1 VAHAALLYDLGRGWR
16 AGLRY
21 VFYTGFP
28 ADELN
33 PYRARSDEPD
43 RTRPFFRMDARL
55 SKRWRLGDTTWAGVV
70 FDVQN
75 ATLARETFDVQC
87 DLERCTSR
95 TIGPLTIPTIALE
108 AGF

>member
-1 VAHAALLYDLGRGWR
+1 
-16 AGLRY
+16 
-21 VFYTGFP
+21 
-28 ADELN
+28 
-33 PYRARSDEPD
+33 
-43 RTRPFFRMDARL
+43 MDARL
-55 SKRWRLGDTTWAGVV
+55 SKRWQRGETTWAGLV

-95 TIGPLTIPTIALE
+95 TLGPLTIPTIALE